1 MKELIVFDLDGVL
14 VDSKQ
19 NMETSWTTVME
30 RKGIDIPFEEYFKH
44 IGKPFE
50 IILMDLGISKNH
62 KSIKNI
68 YDKTSK
74 TNMELIKPFN
84 GICETLL
91 MLQTRSKLAIVTS
104 KSEDRTKMVLKLFP
118 KFDYVCCPSENMKGK
133 PYGDQLEYTIEKCKS
148 TPEKTVYVGDM
159 MVDKQCAENC
169 GVEFI
174 YAEWGYGDIECKNS
188 IKNHKELLLV

>member
-19 NMETSWTTVME
+19 NMETSWSTVME

-133 PYGDQLEYTIEKCKS
+133 PHSDQLEHTIKQCKS

-169 GVEFI
+169 GVDFI
-174 YAEWGYGDIECKNS
+174 YAEWGYGDLKCKNS